1 MRTGIVRIIGGATL
15 SVLMASYMPLYA
27 YADTYDISE
36 GSITVSRDETAQ
48 TVTQAGNYAVQDKED
63 SDPVITSN
71 NQEVSGVTLTIEASA
86 GQEAEVTIQNLN
98 INDSSNGD
106 TPAILT
112 TGEGNVKINLDGVN
126 VVKSGN
132 NCAGLQKEN
141 EGNLIITDNNATGSL
156 EATGGRY
163 GAGIGGGDMGSGTDI
178 TIEGGTVTA
187 TGGDGGAGIGG
198 GVWGSGTDITIEGG
212 TVTATSE
219 SRGAGIGGGECGSGT
234 DITIEGGT
242 VTAIGGDHGAGIGGG
257 EWGSGTGITI
267 KEGGTVTAT
276 GGFYGAGIGG
286 GYKESGR
293 DITIKEGGTVTA
305 TGGFYGAGIGG
316 GYNGSG
322 TDITI
327 KEGGTVTAT
336 GGDRGAG
343 IGGGGAESGRDITIE
358 GGTVTATGGNRG
370 AGIGGGNGGSGTG
383 ITVSNNAHVMVSGG
397 IYDQYSGAAIGD
409 GVQYDIDTSEVSS
422 GEEVSPDVSLLSSD
436 GYILYYPAGT
446 TANQIKNGSVQPT
459 KILKSI
465 ITSSEALI
473 DEGNTPQDEYAAS
486 EVISITH
493 SSSGGSYVDNS
504 EVNSIP
510 TSSEEFAA
518 FLAATNNT
526 LEVYIKK
533 IEAMMAAGD
542 TEGLNALVSKG
553 ITLETGNWVCFN
565 KKTYALIEKISDL
578 GAPVTISFAYKG
590 RRYSTVIPGKA
601 DIRPLDLCNEEGYCG
616 FLNLIKYYGG
626 GEK

>member
-1 MRTGIVRIIGGATL
+1 
-15 SVLMASYMPLYA
+15 MASYMPIYA
-27 YADTYDISE
+27 YADSYDISE

-48 TVTQAGNYAVQDKED
+48 TVTQEGNSAVQDKED

-71 NQEVSGVTLTIEASA
+71 NQEVSGVTLTIEASS

-98 INDSSNGD
+98 INDSANNF
-106 TPAILT
+106 TPAIRT

-126 VVKSGN
+126 VVKSGD

-141 EGNLIITDNNATGSL
+141 EGDLIITDNNATGSL
-156 EATGGRY
+156 DATGGSR
-163 GAGIGGGDMGSGTDI
+163 GAGIGGGRYRNGTDI

-187 TGGDGGAGIGG
+187 TGG
-198 GVWGSGTDITIEGG
+198 E
-212 TVTATSE
+212 
-219 SRGAGIGGGECGSGT
+219 
-234 DITIEGGT
+234 
-242 VTAIGGDHGAGIGGG
+242 
-257 EWGSGTGITI
+257 
-267 KEGGTVTAT
+267 
-276 GGFYGAGIGG
+276 YGAGIG
-286 GYKESGR
+286 S
-293 DITIKEGGTVTA
+293 
-305 TGGFYGAGIGG
+305 GIG
-316 GYNGSG
+316 GSG

-336 GGDRGAG
+336 GGELGAGIGGGVHGSGTDITIKEGGTVTATGGFRGAG
-343 IGGGGAESGRDITIE
+343 IGGGANGSGTDITIE
-358 GGTVTATGGNRG
+358 GGTVTATGGSKG
-370 AGIGGGNGGSGTG
+370 AGIGGGDFGSGTG

-409 GVQYDIDTSEVSS
+409 GVQYDYDTFVTSS

-446 TANQIKNGSVQPT
+446 TANQIKNGSVRP
-459 KILKSI
+459 INAVP
-465 ITSSEALI
+465 ITAFPSEETTSGEGNTPNEPPV
-473 DEGNTPQDEYAAS
+473 DEGNTINYRNASIVTPNVDEADTQQDEEEIT
-486 EVISITH
+486 EVISTTH

-504 EVNSIP
+504 EVDSIP

-518 FLAATNNT
+518 FLTATNNT

-578 GAPVTISFAYKG
+578 GVPVTISFAYKG

>member
-36 GSITVSRDETAQ
+36 GSITVSRDEIAQ

-63 SDPVITSN
+63 NDPVITSN
-71 NQEVSGVTLTIEASA
+71 NQEVSRVTLTIEASS
-86 GQEAEVTIQNLN
+86 GQEAEVTIQDLN
-98 INDSSNGD
+98 INDSSNF

-126 VVKSGN
+126 VVKSGDF
-132 NCAGLQKEN
+132 CAGLQKEN
-141 EGNLIITDNNATGSL
+141 EGDLIITDNNATGSL
-156 EATGGRY
+156 DATGGDF
-163 GAGIGGGDMGSGTDI
+163 GAGIGGGSFGNGTDI
-178 TIEGGTVTA
+178 TIEGGEVTA
-187 TGGDGGAGIGG
+187 TGG
-198 GVWGSGTDITIEGG
+198 
-212 TVTATSE
+212 
-219 SRGAGIGGGECGSGT
+219 EC
-234 DITIEGGT
+234 
-242 VTAIGGDHGAGIGGG
+242 
-257 EWGSGTGITI
+257 
-267 KEGGTVTAT
+267 
-276 GGFYGAGIGG
+276 
-286 GYKESGR
+286 
-293 DITIKEGGTVTA
+293 
-305 TGGFYGAGIGG
+305 
-316 GYNGSG
+316 
-322 TDITI
+322 
-327 KEGGTVTAT
+327 
-336 GGDRGAG
+336 
-343 IGGGGAESGRDITIE
+343 
-358 GGTVTATGGNRG
+358 G
-370 AGIGGGNGGSGTG
+370 AGIGGGNEGVGSE
-383 ITVSNNAHVMVSGG
+383 ITISNDAHLMVSGG
-397 IYDQYSGAAIGD
+397 IYDQYCGAAIGEGRQVD
-409 GVQYDIDTSEVSS
+409 YGDVTLTSS
-422 GEEVSPDVSLLSSD
+422 GREISPDISLLTTD
-436 GYILYYPAGT
+436 GYIKYYPAGT

-486 EVISITH
+486 EVISTTH
-493 SSSGGSYVDNS
+493 SPSGGSYVDNS
-504 EVNSIP
+504 EVDSIP

-578 GAPVTISFAYKG
+578 GVPVTISFAYKG